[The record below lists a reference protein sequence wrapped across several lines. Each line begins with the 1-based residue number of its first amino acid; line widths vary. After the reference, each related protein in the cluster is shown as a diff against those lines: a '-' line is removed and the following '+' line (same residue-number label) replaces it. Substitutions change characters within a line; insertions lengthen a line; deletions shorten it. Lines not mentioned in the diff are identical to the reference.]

1 MTGSEA
7 LGMLLG
13 KEIYDSVKNKI
24 DANDCYDVIRYI
36 VLNEFGILDNKGN
49 LSESIKNEIREEF
62 KTVIFESFFNDSTN
76 QQHLKECI
84 KDAVVKNELE
94 GLKSFFDDED
104 TSWQDHECERCKC
117 EKETSKEKETSEE
130 KEVKEVKDQ
139 TDFATSVIEMMTNHK
154 CSEDDKKAIQ
164 EACKIL
170 NKAFG
175 DKL

>member
-24 DANDCYDVIRYI
+24 NADDCYDVIRYI
-36 VLNEFGILDNKGN
+36 VLNEIGILDNKGN
-49 LSESIKNEIREEF
+49 LSESIKNEIREEL

-76 QQHLKECI
+76 QQYLKECI
-84 KDAVVKNELE
+84 KKAFMKNEFDAV
-94 GLKSFFDDED
+94 KSIFDDND
-104 TSWQDHECERCKC
+104 TSWQDHECERCECERHEC
-117 EKETSKEKETSEE
+117 EKETSKEKEE
-130 KEVKEVKDQ
+130 KEVEEQ
-139 TDFATSVIEMMTNHK
+139 ADFATSVIEMMTNCK

>member
-1 MTGSEA
+1 MTGSEV

-36 VLNEFGILDNKGN
+36 VLNELGILDNKGN
-49 LSESIKNEIREEF
+49 LSESIKNEIREEL

-76 QQHLKECI
+76 QQYLQKCI
-84 KDAVVKNELE
+84 KKAFMKNELE
-94 GLKSFFDDED
+94 GLTSIFDDED

-117 EKETSKEKETSEE
+117 EKETSKEKEVEE
-130 KEVKEVKDQ
+130 KEVEEQ
-139 TDFATSVIEMMTNHK
+139 TDFAASLIEIMTNRK
-154 CSEDDKKAIQ
+154 CSENDKKAIQ

-175 DKL
+175 DRL

>member
-1 MTGSEA
+1 MTESEA

-24 DANDCYDVIRYI
+24 NADDCYDVIRYI
-36 VLNEFGILDNKGN
+36 ILNELGLLDNKGN

-76 QQHLKECI
+76 QQYLKECI
-84 KDAVVKNELE
+84 KKAFMKNELE
-94 GLKSFFDDED
+94 GLASIFDDND
-104 TSWQDHECERCKC
+104 TSWQDHECERCEC
-117 EKETSKEKETSEE
+117 EKKTSKEKEE
-130 KEVKEVKDQ
+130 KEVEEQ
-139 TDFATSVIEMMTNHK
+139 TDFAASIIEMMTNRK

>member
-36 VLNEFGILDNKGN
+36 VLNELGILDNKGN
-49 LSESIKNEIREEF
+49 LSESIKKEIREEL
-62 KTVIFESFFNDSTN
+62 KIIILKSFFNDSTN
-76 QQHLKECI
+76 QQYLKECI
-84 KDAVVKNELE
+84 KDAVIKNELE

-130 KEVKEVKDQ
+130 KEVKDQ
-139 TDFATSVIEMMTNHK
+139 TDFAASVIEMMTNRK

>member
-36 VLNEFGILDNKGN
+36 VLNELGILDNKGN

-62 KTVIFESFFNDSTN
+62 KTVIFESFFFFFTN
-76 QQHLKECI
+76 QQYLQKCI
-84 KDAVVKNELE
+84 KKAFMKNELE
-94 GLKSFFDDED
+94 GLASIFDDED
-104 TSWQDHECERCKC
+104 TSWQDHECERCEC
-117 EKETSKEKETSEE
+117 EKETSKEKEVEE
-130 KEVKEVKDQ
+130 KDVEEQ
-139 TDFATSVIEMMTNHK
+139 TDFAASLIEMMTNRK
-154 CSEDDKKAIQ
+154 CSENDKKAIQ

>member
-24 DANDCYDVIRYI
+24 DANDCYDVIKYI
-36 VLNEFGILDNKGN
+36 VLNELGILDNNGN

-76 QQHLKECI
+76 QQYLQKCI
-84 KDAVVKNELE
+84 KKAFMKNELE
-94 GLKSFFDDED
+94 GLASIFDDND
-104 TSWQDHECERCKC
+104 TSWQDHECE
-117 EKETSKEKETSEE
+117 KETSKEKEVEE
-130 KEVKEVKDQ
+130 KDVEEQ
-139 TDFATSVIEMMTNHK
+139 TDFAASLIEMMTNRK
-154 CSEDDKKAIQ
+154 CSENDKKAIQ

-170 NKAFG
+170 NKTFG

>member
-1 MTGSEA
+1 MTGSEV

-36 VLNEFGILDNKGN
+36 VLNELGILDNKGN

-76 QQHLKECI
+76 QQYLQKCI
-84 KDAVVKNELE
+84 KKAFMKNELE
-94 GLKSFFDDED
+94 GLTSIFDDED
-104 TSWQDHECERCKC
+104 TSWQDHECERCEC
-117 EKETSKEKETSEE
+117 EKETSKEKKVEE
-130 KEVKEVKDQ
+130 KDVEEQ
-139 TDFATSVIEMMTNHK
+139 TDFAASLIEMMTNRK
-154 CSEDDKKAIQ
+154 CSENDKKAIQ

>member
-36 VLNEFGILDNKGN
+36 VLNELGILDNKGN

-76 QQHLKECI
+76 QQYLKECI
-84 KDAVVKNELE
+84 KKAFMKNELE
-94 GLKSFFDDED
+94 GLASIFDDND
-104 TSWQDHECERCKC
+104 TSWQDHECERCEC
-117 EKETSKEKETSEE
+117 EKKTSKEKEE
-130 KEVKEVKDQ
+130 KEVEEQ
-139 TDFATSVIEMMTNHK
+139 TDFAASLIEMMTNRK

>member
-36 VLNEFGILDNKGN
+36 VLNELGILDNKGN

-76 QQHLKECI
+76 QQYLQKCI
-84 KDAVVKNELE
+84 KKAFMKNELE
-94 GLKSFFDDED
+94 GLTSIFDDED
-104 TSWQDHECERCKC
+104 TSWQDHECERCEC
-117 EKETSKEKETSEE
+117 EKETSKEKEVEE
-130 KEVKEVKDQ
+130 KDVEEQ
-139 TDFATSVIEMMTNHK
+139 TDFAASLIEMMTNRK
-154 CSEDDKKAIQ
+154 CSENDKKAIQ

-170 NKAFG
+170 NKTFG
-175 DKL
+175 DRL

>member
-36 VLNEFGILDNKGN
+36 VLNELGILDNKGN
-49 LSESIKNEIREEF
+49 LSESIKKEIREEL
-62 KTVIFESFFNDSTN
+62 KTIILESYFNDEN
-76 QQHLKECI
+76 
-84 KDAVVKNELE
+84 
-94 GLKSFFDDED
+94 
-104 TSWQDHECERCKC
+104 TSWQDHECERCEC
-117 EKETSKEKETSEE
+117 EKETSKEKEE
-130 KEVKEVKDQ
+130 KEVEEQ
-139 TDFATSVIEMMTNHK
+139 TDFATSIIEMMTNRK

>member
-24 DANDCYDVIRYI
+24 DVNDCYDVIRYI
-36 VLNEFGILDNKGN
+36 VLNELGILDNKGN

-62 KTVIFESFFNDSTN
+62 KTVVFESFFNDSTN
-76 QQHLKECI
+76 QQYLKECI
-84 KDAVVKNELE
+84 KKAFMKNEVDA
-94 GLKSFFDDED
+94 LKSIFDDED

-117 EKETSKEKETSEE
+117 EKETSKEKEIEE
-130 KEVKEVKDQ
+130 Q
-139 TDFATSVIEMMTNHK
+139 TDFATGIIEMMTNRK

>member
-36 VLNEFGILDNKGN
+36 VLNELGILDNKGN

-76 QQHLKECI
+76 QQYLKECI
-84 KDAVVKNELE
+84 KKAFMKNELE
-94 GLKSFFDDED
+94 GLASIFDDND
-104 TSWQDHECERCKC
+104 TSWQDHECERCEC
-117 EKETSKEKETSEE
+117 EKKTSKEKEEKEE
-130 KEVKEVKDQ
+130 KEVEEQ
-139 TDFATSVIEMMTNHK
+139 TDFAASLIEMMTNRK

>member
-36 VLNEFGILDNKGN
+36 VLNELGILDNKGN

-76 QQHLKECI
+76 QQCLKECI
-84 KDAVVKNELE
+84 KKAFMKNELE
-94 GLKSFFDDED
+94 GLASIFDDND
-104 TSWQDHECERCKC
+104 TSWQDHECERCEC
-117 EKETSKEKETSEE
+117 EKKTSKEKEE
-130 KEVKEVKDQ
+130 KEVEEQ
-139 TDFATSVIEMMTNHK
+139 TDFAASLIEMMTNRK
-154 CSEDDKKAIQ
+154 CSENDKKAIQ

>member
-1 MTGSEA
+1 MTGSEG

-36 VLNEFGILDNKGN
+36 VLNELGILDNKGN

-76 QQHLKECI
+76 QQYLQKCI
-84 KDAVVKNELE
+84 KKAFMKNELE
-94 GLKSFFDDED
+94 GLASIFDDND

-117 EKETSKEKETSEE
+117 EKETSKEKEVEE
-130 KEVKEVKDQ
+130 KEVEEQ
-139 TDFATSVIEMMTNHK
+139 TDFAASLIEMMTNRK
-154 CSEDDKKAIQ
+154 CSENDKQALQ
-164 EACKIL
+164 DACKIL
-170 NKAFG
+170 NKTFG
-175 DKL
+175 DRL